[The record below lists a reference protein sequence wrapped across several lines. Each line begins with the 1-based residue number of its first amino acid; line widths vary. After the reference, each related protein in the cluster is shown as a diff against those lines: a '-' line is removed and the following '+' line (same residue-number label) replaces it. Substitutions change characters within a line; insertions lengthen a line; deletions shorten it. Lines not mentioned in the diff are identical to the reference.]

1 MVKNA
6 EVKNESVRRNCYLQP
21 SELRDP
27 GNNLV
32 VRVNDLASYP
42 GAKRQNDGLKK
53 KDIMFS
59 NTSEQRRGRII
70 YIVVSHSNH

>member
-1 MVKNA
+1 MKVSG
-6 EVKNESVRRNCYLQP
+6 EIVGRSYLQP

-42 GAKRQNDGLKK
+42 GEKDKTIGLKK
-53 KDIMFS
+53 
-59 NTSEQRRGRII
+59 RI
-70 YIVVSHSNH
+70 

>member
-1 MVKNA
+1 M
-6 EVKNESVRRNCYLQP
+6 SCYLQP

-42 GAKRQNDGLKK
+42 GEKRQNDGLKK

-59 NTSEQRRGRII
+59 NTSEQHRGRII